1 MLIQNASQRSHFR
14 LDDAM
19 AAVPKIQLMYA
30 CVLDLYQ
37 QAHAKVGCLNIAG
50 KTNKQELT
58 LVFNHGFSFHF

>member
-1 MLIQNASQRSHFR
+1 
-14 LDDAM
+14 M

-50 KTNKQELT
+50 KKKQTGTHTCLQSW
-58 LVFNHGFSFHF
+58 LFFSFLV

>member
-1 MLIQNASQRSHFR
+1 
-14 LDDAM
+14 M

>member
-1 MLIQNASQRSHFR
+1 
-14 LDDAM
+14 M

-50 KTNKQELT
+50 NAYSAGWN
-58 LVFNHGFSFHF
+58 VHFP